1 MSNRIMRLSLR
12 SVLGLA
18 VAFLML
24 VPSVTAQQW
33 VNTDDDTQTNRS
45 MFRPLDAWPDPNEY
59 RNAAGFPG
67 KEYWQQQV
75 DYKIDVRL
83 DPENHFLHGSERV
96 TYHNNSPDV
105 LDYVW
110 VQLDQNVRSI
120 EHSRS
125 YQTRGALPENF
136 KQMPAFVKNFLSPE
150 QFDGGHNITR
160 VQLVD
165 ANGSLVDAEYR
176 IRNTIMKINLLEP
189 LEPGQSTEFEIDWN
203 FHIPDNARGAKE
215 EMQDG
220 WLYVIAQW
228 FPRLNVYDDVNGWQ
242 TDQFLGRGEFYL
254 NFGDYDVKITVPHDH
269 IVDATGILQNPE
281 EVLTSTQLSRLEQ
294 AYQSEEPVFI
304 IAEDEVGN
312 PNTRP
317 ARDGM
322 LTWHFK
328 AEDVRD
334 FAFASSRTFVWD
346 AAGYQYPSSDEV
358 IKVHSLYPKEG
369 MPLWDKVSTRSTIQ
383 TLETYGRMAMEY
395 PYPKA
400 INVNGPVGGMEYP
413 MVAFCGARPASDGT
427 YTPQVE
433 RALISVTIHEVGH
446 NWYPMIV
453 ATDERKWTWMD
464 EGLTTFLQYYTE
476 QDYAARYQG
485 TPIGDQFVDGT
496 YPSNRGP
503 AKNIVNYMRNPNE
516 VPIMSHSDI
525 IPMMQFGNNGYAKPA
540 AGLVLLREQIL
551 GPEVFDDAFR
561 AYSKKWAFKHPQPAD
576 FFRSMEEGAGENLNY
591 FWRGWFYTTHYNDQG
606 IANVSAQATED
617 LLDNPEGNGK
627 NYYRVEIKNEGGLLL
642 PVQLEVTYDD
652 GTTERMEMPA
662 DIWRYNELSF
672 RRGFFTDKTVV
683 KVELDPDEVL
693 ADVNLENNIWEAPA
707 LDESEV
713 RN

>member
-1 MSNRIMRLSLR
+1 MSNRFMRIPLR
-12 SVLGLA
+12 SLLGA
-18 VAFLML
+18 VVACLML
-24 VPSVTAQQW
+24 IPSVHAQQW
-33 VNTDDDTQTNRS
+33 INTDDDTKTNRS
-45 MFRPLDAWPDPNEY
+45 MFRPLEAWPDPNEY

-83 DPENHFLHGSERV
+83 DPENHFLYGSERV
-96 TYHNNSPDV
+96 TYHNNSPDE

-125 YQTRGALPENF
+125 YQTQAALPESY
-136 KQMPAFVKNFLSPE
+136 KQMPAFVKRFLSPD

-160 VQLVD
+160 VQLVGS
-165 ANGSLVDAEYR
+165 NGSLVDAEYR

-189 LEPGQSTEFEIDWN
+189 LQPGASTEFEIDWN
-203 FHIPDNARGAKE
+203 FRVPDNARGAKE

-254 NFGDYDVKITVPHDH
+254 NFGDYDVKITVPWDH

-281 EVLTSTQLSRLEQ
+281 EVLTSTQMNRLEQ
-294 AYQSEEPVFI
+294 AYQSEEPAFI
-304 IAEDEVGN
+304 IGADEVGT

-317 ARDGM
+317 TRDGM

-346 AAGYQYPSSDEV
+346 AAGYQYDGSDKV

-383 TLETYGRMAMEY
+383 TLETYGRMALEY

-413 MVAFCGARPASDGT
+413 MVAFCGARPGPDGT
-427 YTPQVE
+427 YTPQTE
-433 RALISVTIHEVGH
+433 RALVSVTIHEVGH

-485 TPIGDQFVDGT
+485 TEIGEQFTDGT
-496 YPSNRGP
+496 YPSRRGP
-503 AKNIVNYMRNPNE
+503 AKNIVDYMRNPNE

-540 AGLVLLREQIL
+540 TGLVVLREQIL

-576 FFRSMEEGAGENLNY
+576 FFRAMEEGAGENLNY
-591 FWRGWFYTTHYNDQG
+591 FWRGWFYTTHYNDQA
-606 IANVSAQATED
+606 ITSVSAQATED
-617 LLDNPEGNGK
+617 LLDNPEGNGQ
-627 NYYRVEIKNEGGLLL
+627 NYYRVEIQNEGGLLL
-642 PVQLEVTYDD
+642 PVQMEVTYED
-652 GTTERMEMPA
+652 GTTERMEMPV
-662 DIWRYNELSF
+662 DIWRYNEKTF

-693 ADVNLENNIWEAPA
+693 ADVNLENNVWEAPEI
-707 LDESEV
+707 DESEV
-713 RN
+713 GN

>member
-1 MSNRIMRLSLR
+1 MRLSLR
-12 SVLGLA
+12 SVLGVA

-75 DYKIDVRL
+75 DYTIEVRL

-281 EVLTSTQLSRLEQ
+281 EVLTSTQMSRLEQ

-485 TPIGDQFVDGT
+485 TPIGEQFVDGT

-591 FWRGWFYTTHYNDQG
+591 FWRGWFYTTHYNDQA
-606 IANVSAQATED
+606 IANVSAQATAD

-652 GTTERMEMPA
+652 GTTERMEMPV

-693 ADVNLENNIWEAPA
+693 ADVNLENNVWEAPA